1 MRLVCPNCGAQYE
14 VDDAVIP
21 DGGRDVQCSN
31 CGHGWFQPSKDMLSA
46 EPDTTTAAPPPEGW
60 DLDAETEAEAAP
72 EETEAEVTAETPTE
86 SEPVSESEQS
96 SEPEQVFEP
105 EPLPEPE
112 QQPEPEAATPL
123 PEPEPVVTT
132 QSTDDTD
139 AAIAAMVSTP
149 EPEEQDDDEE
159 EPGLGPAP
167 RVGATPRKPLDDG
180 LLSILREEAEREAA
194 QRRAEGSS
202 ELETQDELNLE
213 ERETSEDAERAAEA
227 ATADLARRRK
237 GAQDFSDLNEPDAER
252 EEDRVADLLGEDDE
266 DMRAMRGRER
276 LPDIDE
282 INSTL
287 TATSD
292 REGDSVAEFSP
303 EMARRRRSGF
313 SRGFI
318 FVMAITAILALIYA
332 FAPDIAAKVPALKS
346 PLTQYVVA
354 VDEGRIWL
362 DDQLQIL
369 THRLSP
375 EATSDGF
382 TE

>member
-46 EPDTTTAAPPPEGW
+46 DSDPTGPAAPPAGW
-60 DLDAETEAEAAP
+60 DPDPDTETASEPETSRAETEAPVASKAT
-72 EETEAEVTAETPTE
+72 EEP
-86 SEPVSESEQS
+86 SEPA
-96 SEPEQVFEP
+96 PM
-105 EPLPEPE
+105 PEPE
-112 QQPEPEAATPL
+112 QQPSHDTATHL
-123 PEPEPVVTT
+123 PEPEPVVTQ
-132 QSTDDTD
+132 QSDDDTD
-139 AAIAAMVSTP
+139 AAVAAMVAAP
-149 EPEEQDDDEE
+149 EAEEDDED

-167 RVGATPRKPLDDG
+167 RVGAKPRKPLDDG

-202 ELETQDELNLE
+202 ELQTQEELNLE

-227 ATADLARRRK
+227 AAADLARRRK
-237 GAQDFSDLNEPDAER
+237 RAQDFSDLRDPDAER

-266 DMRAMRGRER
+266 DLQTIRGRER

-318 FVMAITAILALIYA
+318 FVMAVTAVLALLYA

-375 EATSDGF
+375 ETASDGF

>member
-31 CGHGWFQPSKDMLSA
+31 CGHGWFQPSKDMLSV

-60 DLDAETEAEAAP
+60 DLDAETEAE
-72 EETEAEVTAETPTE
+72 VTVETPTE
-86 SEPVSESEQS
+86 SEPV

-112 QQPEPEAATPL
+112 QQPEPEVATPL

-149 EPEEQDDDEE
+149 EPEDQEDDEE

-227 ATADLARRRK
+227 AAADLARRRK
-237 GAQDFSDLNEPDAER
+237 SAQDFSDLNESEG
-252 EEDRVADLLGEDDE
+252 DRVADLLGEDDE
-266 DMRAMRGRER
+266 DMRAIRGRER

-318 FVMAITAILALIYA
+318 FVMALTAILALLYA

-362 DDQLQIL
+362 DDQLQSL

>member
-60 DLDAETEAEAAP
+60 DLDTETEAEAEAAS
-72 EETEAEVTAETPTE
+72 EETEAEVTAETPIE
-86 SEPVSESEQS
+86 SEAL
-96 SEPEQVFEP
+96 SEPEQVSEP

-149 EPEEQDDDEE
+149 EPEDQDDDEE
-159 EPGLGPAP
+159 DEPGLGPAP

-227 ATADLARRRK
+227 AAADLARRRK
-237 GAQDFSDLNEPDAER
+237 SAQDFSDLNES

-266 DMRAMRGRER
+266 DMRAIRGRER

-318 FVMAITAILALIYA
+318 FVMAITAILALLYA

>member
-1 MRLVCPNCGAQYE
+1 M
-14 VDDAVIP
+14 
-21 DGGRDVQCSN
+21 
-31 CGHGWFQPSKDMLSA
+31 
-46 EPDTTTAAPPPEGW
+46 
-60 DLDAETEAEAAP
+60 
-72 EETEAEVTAETPTE
+72 
-86 SEPVSESEQS
+86 
-96 SEPEQVFEP
+96 
-105 EPLPEPE
+105 
-112 QQPEPEAATPL
+112 
-123 PEPEPVVTT
+123 TT

-149 EPEEQDDDEE
+149 EPEDQDDDEE
-159 EPGLGPAP
+159 DEPGLGPAP

-227 ATADLARRRK
+227 AAADLARRRK
-237 GAQDFSDLNEPDAER
+237 TAQDFSDLNES

-266 DMRAMRGRER
+266 DMRAIRGRER

-318 FVMAITAILALIYA
+318 FVMAVTAILALLYA

>member
-46 EPDTTTAAPPPEGW
+46 EPETTTAAPPPEGW
-60 DLDAETEAEAAP
+60 DLDTETEAEAAP

-86 SEPVSESEQS
+86 SEAV
-96 SEPEQVFEP
+96 SEPEQPSEPEHVSEP

-132 QSTDDTD
+132 PDTDDTD
-139 AAIAAMVSTP
+139 AAIAAMVSTA
-149 EPEEQDDDEE
+149 EPEDREDDEE
-159 EPGLGPAP
+159 EDEPGLGPAP

-237 GAQDFSDLNEPDAER
+237 GAQDFSDLSES

-266 DMRAMRGRER
+266 DMHTMRGRER

-318 FVMAITAILALIYA
+318 FVMAITAILALLYA